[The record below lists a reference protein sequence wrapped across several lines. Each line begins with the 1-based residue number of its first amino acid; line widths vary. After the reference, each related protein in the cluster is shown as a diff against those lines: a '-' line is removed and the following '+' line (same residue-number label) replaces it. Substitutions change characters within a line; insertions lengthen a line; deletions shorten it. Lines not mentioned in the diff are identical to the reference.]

1 MPRHRLALRAYA
13 TFHGQILVGP
23 YADPNQVE
31 AEAWAEL
38 RRRCAH
44 LDRAK
49 LTPVRRLAPFGGL
62 TLKVISADTQF
73 PVPGAVASIH
83 AMLVQLDGIEES

>member
-13 TFHGQILVGP
+13 SFHGQMLIGP
-23 YADPNQVE
+23 YTDPNQVE

-38 RRRCAH
+38 RQRCAH

-49 LTPVRRLAPFGGL
+49 LTPVRGSSRTAGWC
-62 TLKVISADTQF
+62 
-73 PVPGAVASIH
+73 
-83 AMLVQLDGIEES
+83 

>member
-13 TFHGQILVGP
+13 SFHGQMLVGP

-31 AEAWAEL
+31 HEAWALL
-38 RRRCAH
+38 RQQCAR

-49 LTPVRRLAPFGGL
+49 LTPVRQFFPFGGVR
-62 TLKVISADTQF
+62 LKVISADTMLS
-73 PVPGAVASIH
+73 VAVAS
-83 AMLVQLDGIEES
+83 

>member
-13 TFHGQILVGP
+13 TFHGQMLVGP

-31 AEAWAEL
+31 REAWAEL
-38 RRRCAH
+38 RQRCAH

-49 LTPVRRLAPFGGL
+49 LTPVRRFVPFGGVR
-62 TLKVISADTQF
+62 LKVISADTML
-73 PVPGAVASIH
+73 PVAVAASTRCWWS
-83 AMLVQLDGIEES
+83 LRGGVRVGC

>member
-1 MPRHRLALRAYA
+1 MLRHRLALRAYA

-31 AEAWAEL
+31 AETWAEL
-38 RRRCAH
+38 RCRCAH

-49 LTPVRRLAPFGGL
+49 LTPVRSLVPYGAL
-62 TLKVISADTQF
+62 SLKVCSVDSLL
-73 PVPGAVASIH
+73 PVAAASIH
-83 AMLVQLDGIEES
+83 SLLVQLKEEEDQ